1 MKFYNLTTG
10 LEGVR
15 LLDCPRFVR
24 IQSSHIE
31 SKKWDRILGQLSD
44 ELLFYLAIGYRCYI
58 VEGTNKSSNS
68 KVIRIAI
75 PMICYILNRIW
86 LKKVIMIPRTDI
98 KYLDKV
104 YKELPEVV
112 RTKLKY
118 FRKFL
123 LTDKIRLYGVAVR
136 AYHDGEYEWYRKK
149 VWSES
154 GCFKKPVDVKSE
166 KIS

>member
-1 MKFYNLTTG
+1 MRFYNLTTG

-15 LLDCPRFVR
+15 LLNCPRFVR

-31 SKKWDRILGQLSD
+31 SKKWDRILEQLSD

-58 VEGTNKSSNS
+58 IEGTKESSSS

-75 PMICYILNRIW
+75 PMIRYILNRIW
-86 LKKVIMIPRTDI
+86 LKKIIKIPRMDPE
-98 KYLDKV
+98 YLDKI
-104 YKELPEVV
+104 YKGIPEVV

-123 LTDKIRLYGVAVR
+123 LADEIRLSGIAVK
-136 AYHDGEYEWYRKK
+136 AYHDGEYEWYRQK
-149 VWSES
+149 VRSEL
-154 GCFKKPVDVKSE
+154 GLTNQERCLR
-166 KIS
+166 